1 MPRISQNELDERRRR
16 IREAAARCFARKGVQ
31 ATTMREIFAEA
42 GLSAGAVYNYFKTKD
57 DLIEAGIVESTR
69 ENVDMIVEA
78 AKTMTFREVIDLF
91 LSDLKIAAG
100 DGRAK
105 ATPMIHAEVSVKP
118 ELLAKFQKGRDDI
131 RRAAREQVAKLRP
144 DLDPGRQASLVD
156 FVFALYQGMV
166 TETAL
171 EETPNIAGIREIIDF
186 VLDSFGKAERQ

>member
-1 MPRISQNELDERRRR
+1 MPRISQDELDERRRL
-16 IREAAARCFARKGVQ
+16 IRDAAARCFARKGVQ

-69 ENVDMIVEA
+69 ENVETIVEA
-78 AKTMTFREVIDLF
+78 ARTMTFREIIDLF
-91 LSDLKIAAG
+91 LADLKLAAT

-118 ELLAKFQKGRDDI
+118 ELLRKFQAGRNDV
-131 RRAAREQVAKLRP
+131 RQAAREQVARLRP
-144 DLDPGRQASLVD
+144 DLGPDRQAALVD

-166 TETAL
+166 TEAAL
-171 EETPNIAGIREIIDF
+171 EETPNIEGVREIIDF
-186 VLDSFGKAERQ
+186 VLDSFGKGDGQ